1 MREGCQPMH
10 PPPCLV
16 TSSSHHRGSLS
27 NHEAG
32 VLQGRE
38 PSICQAEQGSPPQPV
53 ASGPGLAPLRSAHK
67 WQGSSG
73 SRAKQGGC
81 WAGLGVASQ
90 EEPELAS
97 GITWR
102 QSSSEEFF
110 ERRIK

>member
-53 ASGPGLAPLRSAHK
+53 A
-67 WQGSSG
+67 
-73 SRAKQGGC
+73 
-81 WAGLGVASQ
+81 
-90 EEPELAS
+90 
-97 GITWR
+97 
-102 QSSSEEFF
+102 
-110 ERRIK
+110 